1 MAKGS
6 YIGGGTQISV
16 NKNPEWFGD
25 GKVETEEFKLAMERH
40 ERAKARL
47 AKILATGRTSNSE
60 KYFRRMVAHAEA
72 EVERTRPKPKVAT
85 ATAVIS
91 TADEQKIA
99 ELKRD
104 IMAFAVQA
112 KRAAE
117 QHEEARQKLIKLLG
131 KYDIAPMT
139 YPETRKLTL

>member
-1 MAKGS
+1 MAKGG

-16 NKNPEWFGD
+16 KKNPDWFGD
-25 GKVETEEFKLAMERH
+25 GEVETEEFRRQAERH
-40 ERAKARL
+40 EAAKKALNDYIDQNPPGKRPKQFKQRL
-47 AKILATGRTSNSE
+47 AVLR
-60 KYFRRMVAHAEA
+60 H
-72 EVERTRPKPKVAT
+72 EVERTRPKPKVAS
-85 ATAVIS
+85 AAAVIS

-117 QHEEARQKLIKLLG
+117 QHEEARQRLIKLLG